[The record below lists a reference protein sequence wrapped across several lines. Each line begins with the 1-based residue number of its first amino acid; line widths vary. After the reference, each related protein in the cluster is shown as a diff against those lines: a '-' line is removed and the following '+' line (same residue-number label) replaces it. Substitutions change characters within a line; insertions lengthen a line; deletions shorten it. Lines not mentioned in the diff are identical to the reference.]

1 MEKNLAQLLTAI
13 KPVKII
19 GPTDKTITGVESDSR
34 KVAEG
39 SLFIAVPG
47 VTTDGHKFI
56 PEVIAAGASAVV
68 CEKLPETLSENVT
81 YIQVEHSASALGFLA
96 SEWFGN
102 PSKTLKVVGVTGT
115 NGKTTTATLL
125 YELTRMMGYRT
136 GLISTVCNYIDSQP
150 VPTTQTTPDQIT
162 INRLMRDMVEAGCKY
177 AFMEVSSHAADQC
190 RIDGLHFTGA
200 IFTNLTRD
208 HLDYHKTVDA
218 YLKAKKRFF
227 DILPADAFALVNAD
241 DKAGTVMLQNTA
253 ASKHTYSLR
262 TDADF
267 RCKIIESRL
276 DGTLLEIDKH
286 QVETMFT
293 GRFNAYNLLAV
304 YGAARLLGLDE
315 EETLVDM
322 SRLVP
327 VAGRFQT
334 FHSPKGYTAVVDYA
348 HTPDALVNVLNS
360 IREVIGHNGKIITVV
375 GAGGNRDRGKRPIMA
390 KEACRLSDKLILTSD
405 NPRFEDPNEILQD
418 MVAGLDT
425 QQRANTL
432 RIADRREAI
441 RTAAQFAQ
449 NGDVVL
455 VAGKGHENYQEIC
468 GVKHHFDDREVVQDI
483 FKEEQRVIKR

>member
-68 CEKLPETLSENVT
+68 CEKLPETLSDNVT

-190 RIDGLHFTGA
+190 RIDGLLFTGA

-418 MVAGLDT
+418 MVAGLDA